1 MNQREFEQL
10 SVSLLNVNRKVKDK
24 ESLLHISC
32 ELLKADAAFL
42 IRRELPDKSD
52 KVILHHVY
60 PPEYRKYFKENDLN
74 TLRKWYDFDLIP
86 RDIDGFTKEGPI
98 KIGDLE
104 FPDALVAFGFS
115 KTDNLSSFYE
125 MILLKK
131 RGDKEPY
138 RSYHSWAAAQL
149 IHQFEFFELQD
160 ALKSKTK
167 RNLML
172 EKQLYAAYL
181 SANILPDESWEGL
194 KKRIEKIEDQKDQ
207 FKDISFKDIQCL
219 SYVIW
224 TAYQVRKEKEE
235 AGYQYDKNSVKD
247 ELKEKD
253 DENKIYADAVNF
265 LLDSKDPYKD
275 DLFAELKKNI
285 NHVKRYPSESEER
298 KWTVLSLLVLEHA
311 WRNLKKK
318 TDWRKNDPEQS
329 NSSRLEINDFCKVT
343 ESAQKLLK
351 LTRSVIIQ
359 AITSEKVK
367 NNEITGKKEHNSS
380 EFQKMGRGFL
390 RLYLAQEIAKPNS
403 KLKMIYLG
411 NDKKTDEHSK
421 TSVDG
426 YCKAPTELKRT
437 FILNL
442 SRFMLSVVALLQKDT
457 GIQIKRTPTNPPV
470 IGSSEELDSL
480 FYLIDRF
487 VHVELEVDERINFR
501 DHLTRQIGS
510 EVSHYLRRPHYRDHL
525 LHVIDVFLL
534 GYLLLNTKLY
544 WVESRETLLVDH
556 LTELAASK
564 RIDDQQPILKRDW
577 MRNWAVASLLHDIG
591 YQIGNGSN
599 ISSDHNVWKSYFA
612 LACPVAPSSAWL
624 KFKSNENNDKDS
636 QSLKNLLD
644 SVKNLVEGLRNK
656 REVLKKYIPAI
667 DKNNDSYI
675 TKDHGML
682 SALRIAQVI
691 CHADHKTDTEN
702 KPKNKP
708 DNSDLAVCYRHAIHA
723 IAYHNLACD
732 KVYFDSHP
740 LACLLR
746 LCDELQDWDRRRVNM
761 EKTVKHLYLDLQ
773 KEDSSSFSSYDS
785 YEMIDSF
792 EANLDFQPVPR
803 NVFPTSMEVSLKGE
817 KPCFKFAMLYRDSI
831 KGHFDPTMTLLCK
844 AYNLQHVDFS
854 VSDQGHNNLKF
865 TIKLKFPRPKA
876 YRSITEYDIYAL
888 FTEKVRFLPLLR
900 QFSSIKES
908 EAGLVHLECKKE
920 NFSKQD
926 CFGILLTGASK
937 PGHHHGW
944 LSVNPNHFFKQFIE
958 FKKDILGRIGGGNS
972 F

>member
-1 MNQREFEQL
+1 MNQKGFEQL
-10 SVSLLNVNRKVKDK
+10 SVSLLNVIRKVKDK

-32 ELLKADAAFL
+32 GLLKADAAFL

-60 PPEYRKYFKENDLN
+60 LPEYRKYFKENDLN
-74 TLRKWYDFDLIP
+74 TLRKWYDFALLP
-86 RDIDGFTKEGPI
+86 QGIDGFTKERPI
-98 KIGDLE
+98 KIGDQE
-104 FPDALVAFGFS
+104 FPDALVAFGS
-115 KTDNLSSFYE
+115 RKPDNLSPFYE

-149 IHQFEFFELQD
+149 IHQFEFFELQN
-160 ALKSKTK
+160 ALRMETKLKNQLAKSLSTETK
-167 RNLML
+167 LKN
-172 EKQLYAAYL
+172 QYAKSL
-181 SANILPDESWEGL
+181 STDVFPDESWEGL
-194 KKRIEKIEDQKDQ
+194 KKRMQDHPEKIR
-207 FKDISFKDIQCL
+207 FL
-219 SYVIW
+219 SYAIW
-224 TAYQVRKEKEE
+224 TAYQVRKEE
-235 AGYQYDKNSVKD
+235 AGYQYDKDKDSAKD

-253 DENKIYADAVNF
+253 DENKIYADVVNF
-265 LLDSKDPYKD
+265 LLDSKASDND
-275 DLFAELKKNI
+275 DLFAELKENI
-285 NHVKRYPSESEER
+285 NHVKRYPSEGEER
-298 KWTVLSLLVLEHA
+298 KWSVLSLLVLEHA

-318 TDWRKNDPEQS
+318 ADWRKNDPEQS
-329 NSSRLEINDFCKVT
+329 NPSQSEITDFCNVT
-343 ESAQKLLK
+343 ESAKKLLE
-351 LTRSVIIQ
+351 LTRGVIIQ
-359 AITSEKVK
+359 AITSEKAK
-367 NNEITGKKEHNSS
+367 IDETTGKKKHNSS

-390 RLYLAQEIAKPNS
+390 RLFLAQEIAKPNS
-403 KLKMIYLG
+403 KLKQIYLG

-421 TSVDG
+421 TSVYG
-426 YCKAPTELKRT
+426 YCKAPAELKRT

-501 DHLTRQIGS
+501 DHITRQIGS

-591 YQIGNGSN
+591 YQIGHGSS

-656 REVLKKYIPAI
+656 REVLKEYIPAI
-667 DKNNDSYI
+667 DERNDSYI
-675 TKDHGML
+675 TRDHGML

-702 KPKNKP
+702 KLDNKA
-708 DNSDLAVCYRHAIHA
+708 NSSDLAVCYRHAIHA
-723 IAYHNLACD
+723 IAYHNLACE

-792 EANLDFQPVPR
+792 KANLDFQPVPK
-803 NVFPTSMEVSLKGE
+803 NDFPTSMKVSLNGE

-865 TIKLKFPRPKA
+865 TINLKFPRPRA

-944 LSVNPNHFFKQFIE
+944 LSVNPNHFFNQFIE
-958 FKKDILGRIGGGNS
+958 FKKDILGRIGGRNS